1 VLRVV
6 AYYATRDLIPLYAVY
21 SLLFRDAG
29 LSTGQIASLLFLWSL
44 TSFVLEVPSGAWADT
59 IDRRALL
66 IVSAG
71 VYAAAFASWML
82 FPTYLGFALGFVL
95 WGASS
100 SLMSGTFEALVY
112 DELAAVD
119 ATTAYARLTG
129 WSESAA
135 LVANLVATAAAAPLF
150 AWGGYP
156 LVGWASVALAAVHGL
171 LAACLPRARPV
182 DAAVETADAV
192 GDVGHGGDA
201 GVGRRY
207 LSMLSDGVAEVA
219 RRPVIRRLI
228 VLLAAVYGLTA
239 YDEFFPLLMRD
250 AGIATGAVPAVL
262 AVIVAAQAVGTAL
275 AGRTESLSSVA
286 LAVALGAA
294 VVLVTG
300 GVLSSSLIGF
310 AAIAVGYG
318 VMQNI
323 VIVTGARLQHA
334 IEGAARATVTSVSGL
349 TTEVFALAVYGFVG
363 LGSGWWSLPVV
374 VAALGGPAMATAAM
388 TRLWLPRSDVSGR
401 PTRR

>member
-1 VLRVV
+1 
-6 AYYATRDLIPLYAVY
+6 
-21 SLLFRDAG
+21 
-29 LSTGQIASLLFLWSL
+29 LSSL

-82 FPTYLGFALGFVL
+82 FSTYLGFALGFVL

-100 SLMSGTFEALVY
+100 SLMSGTFEAFVY

-156 LVGWASVALAAVHGL
+156 LVGWASVALAGVHGL

-192 GDVGHGGDA
+192 DDGGHGGHGGDA

-219 RRPVIRRLI
+219 RRPVIRRLV

-250 AGIATGAVPAVL
+250 AGIATGAVPIVL
-262 AVIVAAQAVGTAL
+262 AVIVAAQAVGAAL

-318 VMQNI
+318 VMHNI

-374 VAALGGPAMATAAM
+374 VAALGAPAMATAVM
-388 TRLWLPRSDVSGR
+388 TRLWLPRGDVSER
-401 PTRR
+401 LTRQ